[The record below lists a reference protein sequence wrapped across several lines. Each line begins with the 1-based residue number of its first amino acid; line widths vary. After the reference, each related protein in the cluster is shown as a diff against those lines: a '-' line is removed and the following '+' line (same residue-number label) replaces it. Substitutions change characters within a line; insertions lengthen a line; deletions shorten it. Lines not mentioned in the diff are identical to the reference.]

1 MSEDPDLRRR
11 LAGQP
16 APRPAPD
23 LAARIV
29 AHATAQPQ
37 RLRWHARLHRALAQW
52 QPGWQAGLASLV
64 LCGLL
69 GLLGGH
75 LASSPADTDLALAAQ
90 AVDQLLW
97 TDEP

>member
-1 MSEDPDLRRR
+1 MNQDPDLHH
-11 LAGQP
+11 LADQP

-37 RLRWHARLHRALAQW
+37 RLPWHLRLRRALAHW
-52 QPGWQAGLASLV
+52 QPGWQASLASLV

-75 LASSPADTDLALAAQ
+75 LASPPADNDLALAAQ